1 LLLLLLLLFD
11 VEVADSEGGFSFK
24 PSSSPNHFFAT
35 FRTGLSAGVF
45 ALVSLLAETAL
56 PLGSNPHDF
65 FGFTALGLITAG
77 FCELALVVSG
87 DAPFRETLHQR
98 FLSLATSLKS
108 GASALESR
116 EADECKGAD
125 RASDFDEVLFVAGL
139 IGFLLCSTVFF
150 STVFFSRV
158 LFLENQPAFLGI
170 GASNPWSRSLVS
182 ASTSEKSG
190 PSLGSECH
198 FGNRKAGI
206 LRAGSEIRSSRLA
219 LPVAASLEL
228 DSVSRSRSAG

>member
-1 LLLLLLLLFD
+1 M
-11 VEVADSEGGFSFK
+11 
-24 PSSSPNHFFAT
+24 
-35 FRTGLSAGVF
+35 
-45 ALVSLLAETAL
+45 
-56 PLGSNPHDF
+56 
-65 FGFTALGLITAG
+65 
-77 FCELALVVSG
+77 VVSG
-87 DAPFRETLHQR
+87 NAPFRERLHQR

-116 EADECKGAD
+116 EADDCKGAD

-139 IGFLLCSTVFF
+139 IGFLLCSAVLF
-150 STVFFSRV
+150 STVLFSRV

-198 FGNRKAGI
+198 FGNRKLGI
-206 LRAGSEIRSSRLA
+206 LRFGSDIRGRRLA
-219 LPVAASLEL
+219 LFVTASLEI
-228 DSVSRSRSAG
+228 DSVFRSCSGS

>member
-1 LLLLLLLLFD
+1 M
-11 VEVADSEGGFSFK
+11 
-24 PSSSPNHFFAT
+24 
-35 FRTGLSAGVF
+35 
-45 ALVSLLAETAL
+45 
-56 PLGSNPHDF
+56 
-65 FGFTALGLITAG
+65 
-77 FCELALVVSG
+77 VVSG

-116 EADECKGAD
+116 EADDCKGAD
-125 RASDFDEVLFVAGL
+125 RASDFDEVLFVARL
-139 IGFLLCSTVFF
+139 IGFLLCSAVLF
-150 STVFFSRV
+150 STV
-158 LFLENQPAFLGI
+158 LFLENQLAFLGI

-206 LRAGSEIRSSRLA
+206 LRAGSEIRGRRLA
-219 LPVAASLEL
+219 LLVADSLEL
-228 DSVSRSRSAG
+228 DSVSRYCSSG

>member
-1 LLLLLLLLFD
+1 
-11 VEVADSEGGFSFK
+11 
-24 PSSSPNHFFAT
+24 
-35 FRTGLSAGVF
+35 
-45 ALVSLLAETAL
+45 
-56 PLGSNPHDF
+56 
-65 FGFTALGLITAG
+65 
-77 FCELALVVSG
+77 LVVSG

-116 EADECKGAD
+116 EADDCKDAD

-139 IGFLLCSTVFF
+139 IGFLLCSTVFFSTVLF

-198 FGNRKAGI
+198 FGNRKLGI
-206 LRAGSEIRSSRLA
+206 LRFGSEIRGRRLA
-219 LPVAASLEL
+219 LPIAASLEL
-228 DSVSRSRSAG
+228 VSVSRSCSAG